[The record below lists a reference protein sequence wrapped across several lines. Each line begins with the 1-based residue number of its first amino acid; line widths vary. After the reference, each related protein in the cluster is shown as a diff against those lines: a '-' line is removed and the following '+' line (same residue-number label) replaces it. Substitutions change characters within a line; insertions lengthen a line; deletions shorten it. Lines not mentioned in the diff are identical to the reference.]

1 MNFMK
6 HLNTRKGQGVASA
19 VGGAALAA
27 MSLIMH
33 FEGDRPTAY
42 IDPVGIPTICY
53 GHTGPEVK
61 LGTTYSREMCGA
73 LLQEDFATS
82 VAEVR
87 RVVRVPLTPSEE
99 AAWGS
104 FVYNLGLPQFL
115 DSTALKKLNRGD
127 HKGACAEMSRWV
139 YGTLEDGR
147 KVKLGGLIK
156 RRAAERELCESEL
169 GN

>member
-1 MNFMK
+1 MNFLK
-6 HLNTRKGQGVASA
+6 NLNTRKGQGVTGA
-19 VGGAALAA
+19 VGAAALAA

-61 LGTTYSREMCGA
+61 LGMTYSKEMCDSLLAEDYNTA
-73 LLQEDFATS
+73 LE
-82 VAEVR
+82 EVR
-87 RVVRVPLTPSEE
+87 RVVRVPLQPAEE
-99 AAWGS
+99 AAWAS
-104 FVYNLGLPQFL
+104 FVYNLGLPKFL
-115 DSTALKKLNRGD
+115 DSTALRKLNRGD
-127 HKGACAEMSRWV
+127 HEGACAEMSRWV

-156 RRAAERELCESEL
+156 RRAAERELCESQL
-169 GN
+169 